1 MSANLAR
8 EWIAKADADL
18 DAVERCLAG
27 TLPNVIVACY
37 HCQQAAEKLVKALLV
52 AAEVRYPRGK
62 EGHDIALCAAF
73 LPVDHPLREEAMAF
87 DDLTDWAT
95 AFRYP
100 AEDPAT
106 AEPVPDA
113 RDVSGRCEALKG
125 FRARVGAFLTM
136 R

>member
-1 MSANLAR
+1 MSVSLAR
-8 EWIAKADADL
+8 EWIAGADADL
-18 DAVERCLAG
+18 DAVERCLSG

-52 AAEVRYPRGK
+52 AVEVRHPRGK
-62 EGHDIALCAAF
+62 EGHDIALCASL
-73 LPVDHPLREEAMAF
+73 LPAEHALRGEAIGF

-113 RDVSGRCEALKG
+113 SDVRHRFEALQG
-125 FRARVGAFLTM
+125 FRSRVGALLNSG
-136 R
+136 